1 MLPLRL
7 DTVPLR
13 LPLTLLLPRRAVPPA
28 PAVEKGS
35 SSPYM
40 YALPVD
46 MLAVDDSDPFFFIG
60 ETLESDDER
69 VLERGRRSGIGAP
82 LPPFLSKE
90 PKSWKDMLTFFQF
103 FNARK
108 IDVLGLIER
117 EDEDVQGER

>member
-1 MLPLRL
+1 
-7 DTVPLR
+7 
-13 LPLTLLLPRRAVPPA
+13 
-28 PAVEKGS
+28 
-35 SSPYM
+35 
-40 YALPVD
+40 

-90 PKSWKDMLTFFQF
+90 PKSWKDIFQF

-117 EDEDVQGER
+117 EDEDVQGEI

>member
-82 LPPFLSKE
+82 LPPFFSKE
-90 PKSWKDMLTFFQF
+90 PKSWKDMKLF
-103 FNARK
+103 FNFLMPAK
-108 IDVLGLIER
+108 LMCWD
-117 EDEDVQGER
+117 

>member
-13 LPLTLLLPRRAVPPA
+13 LPLTLLLPR
-28 PAVEKGS
+28 S

-82 LPPFLSKE
+82 LPPFFSKE
-90 PKSWKDMLTFFQF
+90 PKS
-103 FNARK
+103 
-108 IDVLGLIER
+108 
-117 EDEDVQGER
+117 

>member
-13 LPLTLLLPRRAVPPA
+13 LPLTLLLPRRAV
-28 PAVEKGS
+28 EMGS

-90 PKSWKDMLTFFQF
+90 PKS
-103 FNARK
+103 
-108 IDVLGLIER
+108 
-117 EDEDVQGER
+117 

>member
-13 LPLTLLLPRRAVPPA
+13 LPLTLLLPRRAVEMA
-28 PAVEKGS
+28 S

-60 ETLESDDER
+60 ATLESDDER

-90 PKSWKDMLTFFQF
+90 PKS
-103 FNARK
+103 
-108 IDVLGLIER
+108 
-117 EDEDVQGER
+117 

>member
-13 LPLTLLLPRRAVPPA
+13 LPLTLLLPR
-28 PAVEKGS
+28 S

-90 PKSWKDMLTFFQF
+90 PKS
-103 FNARK
+103 
-108 IDVLGLIER
+108 
-117 EDEDVQGER
+117 